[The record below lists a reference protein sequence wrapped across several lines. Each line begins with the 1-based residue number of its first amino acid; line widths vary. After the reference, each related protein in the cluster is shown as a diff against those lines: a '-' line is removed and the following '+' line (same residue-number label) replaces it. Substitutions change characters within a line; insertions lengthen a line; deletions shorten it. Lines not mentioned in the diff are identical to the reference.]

1 MSKRLYGVRGAT
13 GAENTKESISKN
25 VCEMCLEIVKKNNLR
40 AEDIVSIQFT
50 QTNDL
55 DEMNPAAALRKGQ
68 SEFDF
73 SSVPLFCSQEPS
85 IKNSPEKMVRVLFT
99 AYFDFDED
107 KGEGDKDGK
116 TGNGNAKKI
125 KHVYINGGEKL
136 RPDFAS

>member
-50 QTNDL
+50 QTGDL

-73 SSVPLFCSQEPS
+73 SSVPLFCSQEPN

-107 KGEGDKDGK
+107 KDESDKDGK
-116 TGNGNAKKI
+116 TGS
-125 KHVYINGGEKL
+125 
-136 RPDFAS
+136 R